1 MIIIIKRIKFCC
13 SEKYRTPRRED
24 NAMRSRTM
32 DEELEQASLT
42 IASLVQQ
49 LEQMKTAHDSVTGTS
64 TFC

>member
-1 MIIIIKRIKFCC
+1 MIIIITRIKFCC
-13 SEKYRTPRRED
+13 SEKYRTLRTED